1 MKRGLVLGGGGL
13 VGISYHAGV
22 LKALDDSGMDVK
34 ASEVIV
40 GTSAGALVAAYL
52 SSGWA
57 AADFYEYSLGRHSSR
72 SPSEAEAASLH
83 RFDPLWGSFDE
94 RARRAIGSALAVA
107 ASRGF
112 RPPGLRGDPAGKG
125 LRGLFPPGM
134 YSLDATRSRL
144 ESDLPRAWPRE
155 GLHICAVD
163 LDDGRRVVFDK
174 SSRPDV
180 HFAEAVLAAI
190 AIPGFFPPVRIEDRA
205 YVDAGVVSTTS
216 LDLAIELGCDTILC
230 IAPLGYRLDGMT
242 SPRDPKLWPALAVRS
257 LFARSLRRSLAHART
272 RGVPVLVIR
281 PGLTEIR
288 AHGSNAMRGHDE
300 AGIAQAARE
309 GTARLIEDNAGH
321 PVMSAI
327 RVR

>member
-1 MKRGLVLGGGGL
+1 
-13 VGISYHAGV
+13 
-22 LKALDDSGMDVK
+22 
-34 ASEVIV
+34 
-40 GTSAGALVAAYL
+40 
-52 SSGWA
+52 
-57 AADFYEYSLGRHSSR
+57 
-72 SPSEAEAASLH
+72 
-83 RFDPLWGSFDE
+83 
-94 RARRAIGSALAVA
+94 
-107 ASRGF
+107 
-112 RPPGLRGDPAGKG
+112 
-125 LRGLFPPGM
+125 M

-174 SSRPDV
+174 RSRPDV

-216 LDLAIELGCDTILC
+216 LDVAIELGCDTILC